1 MADRDYDYD
10 RPARGP
16 RFGLGLRAERAAPQG
31 RGGAPEDRPRDGY
44 APHSSYVAHD
54 TGHDTAHDMGQAA
67 PRARGPVRAYRDHH
81 HHHGQPYAPP
91 YGPADAPADA
101 LDTDGYG
108 PGVPYDDPTYGAEPG
123 AHDWA
128 GRDWA
133 GRDWAGAD
141 WAGHDAPPPS
151 TVGVL
156 VNWAG
161 ALVSLGLVV
170 GMGVWAWQLTTRDV
184 SGVPV
189 IQALE
194 GPMRVAP
201 DDPGGAQA
209 PNQGLTVNRIAE
221 GQEAAPAPDR
231 VVLAPPPVDLDAA
244 PVPRPV
250 DGAPDPALLERVLGS
265 GAPLAPL
272 ADPPV
277 TTPVAQ
283 ADPATDTDTD
293 TAPAQGDPVETAAI
307 IPASVPGV
315 ARSLRPQP
323 RPAAAARPD
332 PVASSASTADTP
344 PDTSTAPVAGGVTDL
359 SPADLPAGTRL
370 VQLGAFDTDAIAR
383 SEWDRL
389 TTRFPDFM
397 AGRARV
403 IEQASSGGA
412 VFYRLRAHGFDDLP
426 AARRFCTALVAQ
438 GAACIPVT
446 VR

>member
-1 MADRDYDYD
+1 MAELDYDYH
-10 RPARGP
+10 RSGIAAAR
-16 RFGLGLRAERAAPQG
+16 
-31 RGGAPEDRPRDGY
+31 
-44 APHSSYVAHD
+44 S
-54 TGHDTAHDMGQAA
+54 
-67 PRARGPVRAYRDHH
+67 RGPVRAYRDHQ
-81 HHHGQPYAPP
+81 HHHGHPYAPE
-91 YGPADAPADA
+91 YE
-101 LDTDGYG
+101 T
-108 PGVPYDDPTYGAEPG
+108 PT
-123 AHDWA
+123 
-128 GRDWA
+128 
-133 GRDWAGAD
+133 
-141 WAGHDAPPPS
+141 AGHDPAYGVAGGYPAHAAAPYADPYADPYGGAGAAPDDIAATQPGS
-151 TVGVL
+151 IGML

-209 PNQGLTVNRIAE
+209 PNQGLSVNRIAE

-231 VVLAPPPVDLDAA
+231 VVLAPPPVDLDGV

-250 DGAPDPALLERVLGS
+250 DAEAVAEANAALIDRLLSS
-265 GAPLAPL
+265 GAPLDA
-272 ADPPV
+272 V
-277 TTPVAQ
+277 T
-283 ADPATDTDTD
+283 DPAAAAGSSSDPAVDP
-293 TAPAQGDPVETAAI
+293 APAAPEAGQSPEAGAAPEDAITTAVAEALESGA

-315 ARSLRPQP
+315 ARSLRPVP
-323 RPAAAARPD
+323 RPVQSAPAQPATGAAPAPAAESPAPD
-332 PVASSASTADTP
+332 VD
-344 PDTSTAPVAGGVTDL
+344 GVTEIA
-359 SPADLPAGTRL
+359 PADLPAGTRL
-370 VQLGAFDTDAIAR
+370 VQLGAFDTETIAR

>member
-1 MADRDYDYD
+1 MAELDYDYH
-10 RPARGP
+10 RSGIAAAR
-16 RFGLGLRAERAAPQG
+16 
-31 RGGAPEDRPRDGY
+31 
-44 APHSSYVAHD
+44 S
-54 TGHDTAHDMGQAA
+54 
-67 PRARGPVRAYRDHH
+67 RGPVRAYRDHH
-81 HHHGQPYAPP
+81 HHHGHPYAPEYEAPASGHDPAYGAAGAYSAHGSPYPATPYADP
-91 YGPADAPADA
+91 YG
-101 LDTDGYG
+101 G
-108 PGVPYDDPTYGAEPG
+108 PP
-123 AHDWA
+123 
-128 GRDWA
+128 
-133 GRDWAGAD
+133 
-141 WAGHDAPPPS
+141 AGHDDIPGTEPGPI
-151 TVGVL
+151 GVL

-209 PNQGLTVNRIAE
+209 PNQGLSVNRIAE
-221 GQEAAPAPDR
+221 GAEAAPAPDR
-231 VVLAPPPVDLDAA
+231 VVLAPPPVDLDGV

-250 DGAPDPALLERVLGS
+250 DAEAVAEANAALIDRLLSS
-265 GAPLAPL
+265 GAPLDAVNETAPETVP
-272 ADPPV
+272 DPASDP
-277 TTPVAQ
+277 A
-283 ADPATDTDTD
+283 ADPAAQPTEAAAAPEDAIT
-293 TAPAQGDPVETAAI
+293 TAVAEALETGA

-315 ARSLRPQP
+315 ARSLRPVP
-323 RPAAAARPD
+323 RPVQSAPAQAAAGVAATPAAADSP
-332 PVASSASTADTP
+332 
-344 PDTSTAPVAGGVTDL
+344 APGTDGVTEIA
-359 SPADLPAGTRL
+359 PADLPAGTRL
-370 VQLGAFDTDAIAR
+370 VQLGAFDTEAIAR
-383 SEWDRL
+383 AEWDRL